1 MGFRSVVETHRATVF
16 LEGRLAFGSYPD
28 FRAATVAALESPEV
42 QEIHLDMAALDY
54 MDSSALGMIL
64 HFKQKA
70 DLAKKTLAITRPS
83 PQVATVLKV
92 VNFDRLISILP

>member
-1 MGFRSVVETHRATVF
+1 MGFRMQVDHQCATVF

-28 FRAATVAALESPEV
+28 FRAATMS
-42 QEIHLDMAALDY
+42 ALDY

-70 DLAKKTLAITRPS
+70 DLAKKTLAIIRPS

-92 VNFDRLISILP
+92 VNFDRLISILH

>member
-1 MGFRSVVETHRATVF
+1 MGFRMQVDHQCATVF

-28 FRAATVAALESPEV
+28 FRAATMSALDLPEV
-42 QEIHLDMAALDY
+42 QVIHLDMSVLDY

-70 DLAKKTLAITRPS
+70 DLAKKTLAIIRPS

>member
-1 MGFRSVVETHRATVF
+1 MGFRMQVDHQCATVF

-28 FRAATVAALESPEV
+28 FRAATMSALDLPEV
-42 QEIHLDMAALDY
+42 QVIHL
-54 MDSSALGMIL
+54 DSSALGMIL

-70 DLAKKTLAITRPS
+70 DLAKKTLAIIRPS